1 MFKEAGIL
9 TLREVAEGLEVNM
22 TALDELVTEVQ
33 DAGNRAAKTEAAYK
47 IENAKSRLTI
57 KGTAIEKLTVS
68 DIEAEALIQ
77 CEGLFT
83 AYLIAQNH
91 LLTVREALRAVQ
103 SKVDG
108 YRTLAASF
116 RNAGG

>member
-1 MFKEAGIL
+1 
-9 TLREVAEGLEVNM
+9 
-22 TALDELVTEVQ
+22 
-33 DAGNRAAKTEAAYK
+33 
-47 IENAKSRLTI
+47 LTI